1 MTLTFEQWGNIETA
15 LMWRWEFD
23 KFPSYGNRDQSHIVY
38 LMLRDAVAQEMKEA
52 KIRERT

>member
-15 LMWRWEFD
+15 LMWCWEFD
-23 KFPSYGNRDQSHIVY
+23 KFPSYGTRISSHTVY
-38 LMLRDAVAQEMKEA
+38 LQLRDAVAAEMKAA